1 MDQKQAQQQAQQIPL
16 ELQRH
21 QLVMEALA
29 AQRSQAQDA
38 LAMASAEVTLLT
50 SMLKTAEAQRD
61 EAKKLAKQTLE
72 TAHALC
78 RAYDAAVEGNA
89 DGCPDGDPQVNAL
102 REKLGYKG
110 D

>member
-1 MDQKQAQQQAQQIPL
+1 MDQKQAQQIPV

-50 SMLKTAEAQRD
+50 SMLKTTEAQRD
-61 EAKKLAKQTLE
+61 EAKKLAQQTLE

-78 RAYDAAVEGNA
+78 RAYDNAIMCNA
-89 DGCPDGDPQVNAL
+89 DGCPDGDDEVASL
-102 REKLGYKG
+102 REMLGYKG

>member
-1 MDQKQAQQQAQQIPL
+1 MDQKQAQQIPV

-61 EAKKLAKQTLE
+61 EAKRLAKETLE

-78 RAYDAAVEGNA
+78 RAYDNALVGNA
-89 DGCPDGDPQVNAL
+89 DGCPDGDAEVAEL
-102 REKLGYKG
+102 RDKLGYQ

>member
-1 MDQKQAQQQAQQIPL
+1 MDQKQAQQIPV

-72 TAHALC
+72 TARALC
-78 RAYDAAVEGNA
+78 RAYDNA
-89 DGCPDGDPQVNAL
+89 IACNVDGCPDGDAEVAAL
-102 REKLGYKG
+102 REMLGYKG

>member
-1 MDQKQAQQQAQQIPL
+1 MDQKQAQQIPL

-50 SMLKTAEAQRD
+50 TALKTAQAQRD
-61 EAKKLAKQTLE
+61 EAKALAKTTLE

-78 RAYDAAVEGNA
+78 RAYDNAIVGNA
-89 DGCPDGDPQVNAL
+89 DGCPDGGAEVAEL
-102 REKLGYKG
+102 RAKLGYQ